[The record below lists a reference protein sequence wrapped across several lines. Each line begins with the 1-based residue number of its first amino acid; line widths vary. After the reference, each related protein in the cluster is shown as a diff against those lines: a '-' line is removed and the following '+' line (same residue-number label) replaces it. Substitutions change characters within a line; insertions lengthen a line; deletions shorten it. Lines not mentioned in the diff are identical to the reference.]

1 MNKYSASPLEALASF
16 YRNRRLAYDLIR
28 RDVVGRYRGSTG
40 GLIWSFINPL
50 LMLAVYTFVFT
61 VVFKARWGTT
71 QGDSDAE
78 FAIVL
83 FMGLIVHGL
92 FAECVNRA
100 PTLVL
105 SNVSY
110 VKRVVFPLEVLA
122 LVALGSALFHM
133 VVSILILLAFQLIFS
148 GGVDW
153 HVVWLPV
160 VLLPLAILTLGVA
173 WFLAATSVF
182 VRDVAQ
188 TTGIITTM
196 LLFLSPVFYPV
207 SALPEQYRPWLNL
220 SPMTFI
226 IEQARGVALEGESPD
241 FIGLGL
247 YLVVAIGVFSAGFW
261 WFQRTRPGFADV
273 I

>member
-1 MNKYSASPLEALASF
+1 
-16 YRNRRLAYDLIR
+16 LIR

-40 GLIWSFINPL
+40 GLIWSFVNPL
-50 LMLAVYTFVFT
+50 LMLAVYTFVFS

-71 QGDSDAE
+71 EGANDTQ

-100 PTLVL
+100 PALVL
-105 SNVSY
+105 SNVNY

-122 LVALGSALFHM
+122 VVALGSALFHM
-133 VVSILILLAFQLIFS
+133 VVSIVILLVFQLVFAGMI
-148 GGVDW
+148 DW
-153 HVVWLPV
+153 HIVWLPI

-173 WFLAATSVF
+173 WFLAATSVY

-188 TTGIITTM
+188 TTGILTTM

-226 IEQARGVALEGESPD
+226 IEQARGVTLAGKNPD
-241 FIGLGL
+241 LVGLGM
-247 YLVVAIGVFSAGFW
+247 YLVAAITVFCAGFW